1 MSLRRELLTEVA
13 ILTGLYLAYA
23 SGLIAA
29 DTALALAAITAVATT
44 ALIFIGRFKQ
54 KAGTQG

>member
-13 ILTGLYLAYA
+13 ILIGLYSAYA
-23 SGLIAA
+23 SELIAA

-44 ALIFIGRFKQ
+44 ALILIGQPKQ
-54 KAGTQG
+54 KSGTQG